1 MAVARLLNSDSIYR
15 YDNPTATTATRA
27 NAISDYS
34 VDTNSLLSLALPGSI
49 RGPLQRLQS
58 PFPLQLSLESLIID
72 YSKSTLNNS
81 TEVVCRPHRHC
92 PHYRRKERFCFQGI
106 LCPTPLKVYS
116 KHAFKCQAKIMRVC
130 CRFSPPYVGTNRNF
144 SQHYD
149 LREIC
154 QLA

>member
-1 MAVARLLNSDSIYR
+1 MTIQPLPLQPGKCY
-15 YDNPTATTATRA
+15 
-27 NAISDYS
+27 SDYS

-92 PHYRRKERFCFQGI
+92 PHYRRKERFCFQWI

-130 CRFSPPYVGTNRNF
+130 CRFSPPLWVRIETFLN
-144 SQHYD
+144 HYD